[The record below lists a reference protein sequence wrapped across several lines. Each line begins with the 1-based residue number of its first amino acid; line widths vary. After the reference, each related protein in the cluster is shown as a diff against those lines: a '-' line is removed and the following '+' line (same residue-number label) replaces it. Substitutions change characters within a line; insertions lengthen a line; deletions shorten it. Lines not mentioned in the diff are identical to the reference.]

1 MAGSVKAAYEDVGFV
16 DVQEKVFKI
25 PTNGWPKDARL
36 KEVGKMWENNFT
48 MGLSGFSWYLF
59 NKVYGR
65 SPAEIE
71 VRIASCFGH
80 LRGFADGLVGLTG

>member
-16 DVQEKVFKI
+16 DVHEKVFKI

-36 KEVGKMWENNFT
+36 KELGKMWENNFT
-48 MGLSGFSWYLF
+48 TGLSGFSWYLF

-71 VRIASCFGH
+71 VRIAFALGH
-80 LRGFADGLVGLTG
+80 LRGSADEAAGFTG